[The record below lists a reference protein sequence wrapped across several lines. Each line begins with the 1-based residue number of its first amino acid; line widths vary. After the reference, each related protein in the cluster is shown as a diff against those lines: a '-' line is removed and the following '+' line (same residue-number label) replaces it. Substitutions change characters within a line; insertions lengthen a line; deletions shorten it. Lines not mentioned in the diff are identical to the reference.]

1 MPKSAGELYEQF
13 KGLLKP
19 FRETNLTTT
28 DERVTWL
35 FASEASKLEVT
46 FDSQEVAAV
55 NWQLLK
61 LEGEYDVAPSGNVSL
76 SLENSEKV
84 QKLVDLV
91 KPVHDAIAQERAYDT
106 VRPFF
111 PKTKPTRCSTKS

>member
-1 MPKSAGELYEQF
+1 MPKSAGELFEQF
-13 KGLLKP
+13 KGILKP

-46 FDSQEVAAV
+46 FDAQQVAAV
-55 NWQLLK
+55 TWQLLK
-61 LEGEYDVAPSGNVSL
+61 LEGEYDVATSGNVSL
-76 SLENSEKV
+76 SVENSEEV
-84 QKLVDLV
+84 QELVDLV

-111 PKTKPTRCSTKS
+111 PKAKSSPCSAKS